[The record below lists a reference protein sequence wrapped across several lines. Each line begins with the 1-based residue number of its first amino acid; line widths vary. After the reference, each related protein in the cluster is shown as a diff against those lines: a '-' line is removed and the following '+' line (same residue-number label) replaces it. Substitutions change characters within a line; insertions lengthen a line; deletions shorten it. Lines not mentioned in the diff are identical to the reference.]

1 MDGRW
6 QLQDAKNRF
15 SELVE
20 TTLKAGPQVVTRR
33 GADAVV
39 VVAIDTY
46 RELTRPKGSLLA
58 FFANSPLRGA
68 RLDLTRD
75 SDTGRSIRL

>member
-1 MDGRW
+1 MLSRW

-15 SELVE
+15 SELVD
-20 TTLKAGPQVVTRR
+20 TVLTAGPQVVTRR
-33 GADAVV
+33 GEDAVV
-39 VVAIDTY
+39 VIPAKTY
-46 RELTRPKGSLLA
+46 RELTQPKGSLVD

-75 SDTGRSIRL
+75 HDTGQRVRL